1 MSLLAIG
8 ISITVPLLLAIGTDD
23 SSSRRDIVLTVVA
36 SVAIA
41 AVASLILLATYHL
54 VTIWLPRLLR
64 RLAVWVTFKTIR
76 KFVSEI
82 EPTVEPLG
90 ITTVDDDVGVGLPL
104 GLRDGVI
111 KGEKFVVLNTASEEK
126 RGALEVLD
134 VWEISCICSVFDRRN
149 EEFWNNLERKMRQD
163 PSFPRGATVR
173 REIPNEL
180 LFDWLQALLKCKGD

>member
-1 MSLLAIG
+1 LGRIG
-8 ISITVPLLLAIGTDD
+8 VSGQT
-23 SSSRRDIVLTVVA
+23 S
-36 SVAIA
+36 
-41 AVASLILLATYHL
+41 
-54 VTIWLPRLLR
+54 RLLR

-90 ITTVDDDVGVGLPL
+90 IATVDDDVGVGLPL

-126 RGALEVLD
+126 WGTLEVLD
-134 VWEISCICSVFDRRN
+134 VWEISCICSVFDRTN